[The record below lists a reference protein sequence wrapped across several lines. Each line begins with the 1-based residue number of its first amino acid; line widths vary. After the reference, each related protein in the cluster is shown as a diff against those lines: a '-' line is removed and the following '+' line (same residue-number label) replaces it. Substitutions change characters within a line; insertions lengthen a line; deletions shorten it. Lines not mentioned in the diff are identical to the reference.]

1 MASDERNGDFLRFCK
16 KQNALK
22 YNILL
27 LVMAVLLSQSCGTFR
42 RASEGSLSD
51 KDEKLLMKRMIDNQ
65 VSADWL
71 GARAK
76 VTYSDEYGSESFSA
90 FIRTRK
96 DSAIWMAFKKF
107 SIEGVRV
114 LITPD
119 SVKIIDRMN
128 GEYSAEPYEALR
140 RKYQIP
146 LSFQGLQALLLGNP
160 VFFSRESEM
169 SLDSGL
175 YVLQQQSE
183 NLEARYKLD
192 QTSLL
197 LREFFVNDA
206 QSKRSLRMMSANY
219 QALED
224 KQNFS
229 YFRSLNL
236 ASPDIGQMKVNIE
249 FSKVE
254 VNVPQK
260 MDFNVPEQYRS
271 GE

>member
-1 MASDERNGDFLRFCK
+1 
-16 KQNALK
+16 
-22 YNILL
+22 
-27 LVMAVLLSQSCGTFR
+27 
-42 RASEGSLSD
+42 
-51 KDEKLLMKRMIDNQ
+51 
-65 VSADWL
+65 
-71 GARAK
+71 
-76 VTYSDEYGSESFSA
+76 
-90 FIRTRK
+90 
-96 DSAIWMAFKKF
+96 MAFKKF

-192 QTSLL
+192 QASLL

-219 QALED
+219 QSLED

-229 YFRSLNL
+229 YFRSLKL
-236 ASPDIGQMKVNIE
+236 ASPDIGQMNVNIE
-249 FSKVE
+249 FTKVE

>member
-1 MASDERNGDFLRFCK
+1 MA
-16 KQNALK
+16 ALL
-22 YNILL
+22 I
-27 LVMAVLLSQSCGTFR
+27 QSCGTFR
-42 RASEGSLSD
+42 RASGGGSLSD
-51 KDEKLLMKRMIDNQ
+51 KDESVLMKRMVENQ
-65 VSADWL
+65 ISADWL

-119 SVKIIDRMN
+119 SVKIIDRLN
-128 GEYSAEPYEALR
+128 GEYSAEPFEALR

-160 VFFSRESEM
+160 VFFSRESEV
-169 SLDSGL
+169 SLDSGR
-175 YVLQQQSE
+175 YVLQQQSD
-183 NLEARYKLD
+183 NLMARYTLD
-192 QTSLL
+192 QKSLL
-197 LREFFVNDA
+197 LKEFFVKDE
-206 QSKRSLRMMSANY
+206 QSRRSLRMMSANH
-219 QALED
+219 QTLED

-236 ASPDIGQMKVNIE
+236 ASPDLGQMQVNIE
-249 FSKVE
+249 FTKVE

-260 MDFNVPEQYRS
+260 MDFNVPGQYRS